1 MQGVDISGQDRA
13 QQFECLYPGDQ
24 WGPVGT
30 CQALTDT
37 DQPDIN
43 TPGDTL
49 LPSPPLSSIISPH
62 LTTLFLGFGSVRLIP
77 DKVTEQQRACGEI
90 IVRCGC

>member
-62 LTTLFLGFGSVRLIP
+62 LTSPLSSLGSVPSASSLT
-77 DKVTEQQRACGEI
+77 K
-90 IVRCGC
+90 